1 MSGCRV
7 RRVGARCSVALIIA
21 VALAAPL
28 LTVTV
33 AAASGASAPTLT
45 AASYTTNA
53 GVRLSF
59 MAPAV
64 EPGQTITDYE
74 YQLSF
79 DGGTTLYVDTLLG
92 SATSPGV
99 RSEERREGK
108 GSYRIA
114 AIIDGWRSPWSNWLA
129 TNAWNAPT
137 LTHASYTTNGGVKLS
152 FTAPAVEP
160 GQTINDYEY
169 QLSFDGGTT
178 RYAVANLGTATSPGV
193 ASYCQQDQT
202 CTYRIR
208 AVVDGWQSPW
218 SNWLAP
224 DPWDAPVLTAAHY
237 VTSGDIEL
245 TFTAPAIE
253 GGQTIT
259 DYAFQLSFDDGST
272 LYAVSTLG
280 DATSPAV
287 APYCSNGLR
296 CTYRIAAVVDGWWT
310 AWSNWRLA
318 TTLESPP
325 PFMLAF
331 GAQGVGDG
339 QF

>member
-28 LTVTV
+28 LPVTA

-59 MAPAV
+59 MAPAVDPGSTISDYEYQLSFDGGTTLYVDTLLGSATSPGVAFYCQQDQTCSYRIAAIVDGTSSPWSNWLAPNGWGAPTLTGASRTTNGGVNLSFTAPAV

-99 RSEERREGK
+99 ASYCQQDQTC
-108 GSYRIA
+108 SYRIA

-152 FTAPAVEP
+152 FTPPAVEP

-169 QLSFDGGTT
+169 QLSFDGGSTL
-178 RYAVANLGTATSPGV
+178 YAVANLGTATSPGV

-208 AVVDGWQSPW
+208 AVVDG
-218 SNWLAP
+218 
-224 DPWDAPVLTAAHY
+224 
-237 VTSGDIEL
+237 
-245 TFTAPAIE
+245 
-253 GGQTIT
+253 
-259 DYAFQLSFDDGST
+259 
-272 LYAVSTLG
+272 
-280 DATSPAV
+280 
-287 APYCSNGLR
+287 
-296 CTYRIAAVVDGWWT
+296 
-310 AWSNWRLA
+310 
-318 TTLESPP
+318 
-325 PFMLAF
+325 
-331 GAQGVGDG
+331 
-339 QF
+339 